1 MNSFDKFHPI
11 TNLIFFSFIII
22 FSMFNMHPVF
32 LLISFT
38 SAFIYSL
45 LLKGVKAL
53 KFNLFLIL
61 FFVIFA
67 IVINPLLNHQ
77 GITVLFYF
85 DNGSPITLEAII
97 YGVSS
102 AVMIL
107 TVIFWFSCFNEIITD
122 DKIIYLFGKIIPS
135 LSLVISM
142 IFRFVPKFKNQYK
155 VVMDAQK
162 ALNAIDE
169 KKFFNRII
177 TVIKVISIMITWS
190 MENAIETSDSMNS
203 RGYGIK
209 KRTSFHLYKFENRD
223 LFFIIITVFL
233 ATFVLIFKQK
243 KFVYFPALTNI
254 SFAFYPC
261 LAYVLFFF
269 LCFMPII
276 LEFRRCL
283 CGNNQ
288 V

>member
-261 LAYVLFFF
+261 LAYVLYFF
-269 LCFMPII
+269 LCFMPIS